1 MRNMPPITKNLLII
15 NTICFLAFQVL
26 SGRGVNLNDIF
37 GLHYIQAADFRSYQ
51 LVTYMFMHA
60 TFMHLFFNMFALWMF
75 GGIIE
80 RTFGQRRFLLF
91 YFVCG
96 LGAAFCQELS
106 QAAMLYSVIAEQ
118 GGTLAD
124 MFSLS
129 QADRLMLNS
138 MTTVGAS
145 GSIYGILLAF
155 GVTYPEERM
164 FIFPLPVPVKAKWF
178 VCGYVVI
185 ELFMALSQR
194 GDGVAH
200 VAHLGGMLFGYT
212 LIKAWRKR
220 SSSFNGW
227 DGYEIKDKS
236 QTILGR
242 IRRWLHLDRD
252 NDANEDLNYGRRNSS
267 AKNSREWDYNA
278 KNKKEEDE
286 IDKILDKIRRS
297 GYQSLTDEEKQ
308 KLFDRK

>member
-37 GLHYIQAADFRSYQ
+37 GLHYIQAADFRIYQ

>member
-37 GLHYIQAADFRSYQ
+37 GLHYIQAEDFRIYQ

-227 DGYEIKDKS
+227 AGYEIKDKS

>member
-37 GLHYIQAADFRSYQ
+37 GLHYIQAADFRIYQ

-118 GGTLAD
+118 GGTMAD

>member
-1 MRNMPPITKNLLII
+1 MPPITKNLLII

-37 GLHYIQAADFRSYQ
+37 GLHYIQAEDFRIYQ

-106 QAAMLYSVIAEQ
+106 QAAMLYSVIAEH

-227 DGYEIKDKS
+227 DGYEIKAKS